1 MEIDENTKE
10 HETAKRKSK
19 DSVFVDLFTDKK
31 YVLQLYKDLHPE
43 DTSVKLSDIEV
54 KTLNSVMINRR
65 YNDLGFIVKDK
76 LIMLVEAQSAWNPNI
91 TFRMLEYLIGT
102 WSDYLDE
109 TGQSVHSSKVKL
121 PRPELY
127 VVYTGSANIP
137 NEVSFNDD
145 FFGGT
150 APVDVKVKV
159 LRTADTTI
167 YGQYIIYCNV
177 FDEQRKTHKNTLKCI
192 EETIRICIDRGVL
205 AEYLAKHKKEVVTMM
220 REMFDEDYLRER
232 YYIAERK
239 RIIAEGIAEGK
250 AAGMAEG
257 KAAGIAEGKAEVK
270 SKIIAKLIRKGF
282 SRDDIL
288 DCAEITNKQ
297 YDEYLRKFNAENGN
311 ALQEQ

>member
-1 MEIDENTKE
+1 
-10 HETAKRKSK
+10 
-19 DSVFVDLFTDKK
+19 
-31 YVLQLYKDLHPE
+31 
-43 DTSVKLSDIEV
+43 
-54 KTLNSVMINRR
+54 
-65 YNDLGFIVKDK
+65 
-76 LIMLVEAQSAWNPNI
+76 
-91 TFRMLEYLIGT
+91 MLEYLIGT

-250 AAGMAEG
+250 A
-257 KAAGIAEGKAEVK
+257 EVK

>member
-1 MEIDENTKE
+1 
-10 HETAKRKSK
+10 
-19 DSVFVDLFTDKK
+19 
-31 YVLQLYKDLHPE
+31 
-43 DTSVKLSDIEV
+43 
-54 KTLNSVMINRR
+54 
-65 YNDLGFIVKDK
+65 
-76 LIMLVEAQSAWNPNI
+76 
-91 TFRMLEYLIGT
+91 
-102 WSDYLDE
+102 
-109 TGQSVHSSKVKL
+109 
-121 PRPELY
+121 
-127 VVYTGSANIP
+127 
-137 NEVSFNDD
+137 
-145 FFGGT
+145 
-150 APVDVKVKV
+150 
-159 LRTADTTI
+159 
-167 YGQYIIYCNV
+167 
-177 FDEQRKTHKNTLKCI
+177 
-192 EETIRICIDRGVL
+192 
-205 AEYLAKHKKEVVTMM
+205 M